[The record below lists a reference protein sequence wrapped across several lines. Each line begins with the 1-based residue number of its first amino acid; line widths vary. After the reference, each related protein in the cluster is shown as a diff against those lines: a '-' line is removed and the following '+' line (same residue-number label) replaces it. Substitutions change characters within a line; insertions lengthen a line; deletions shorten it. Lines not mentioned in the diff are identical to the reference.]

1 MARRSKYGG
10 SLAAASVPPTEW
22 IAALYLRLSVE
33 DGDDIEYNSIGNQ
46 RKICMA
52 FLQEHEDLRF
62 GGAYMDNGCTGM
74 NYRRP
79 GFQAML
85 ADLQAGK
92 INCVIVKDVSRFGRH
107 YILTSEYVERTL
119 PAMGVRLICVNDN
132 YDSEDPSSD
141 RDSLLMPFKL
151 IMNDTYVKDTSK
163 RIRSSIAAKMHSGEY
178 LPSAGSVPYGYL
190 RDPEGRTYAIDDEA
204 ADVVRRIFEMRA
216 GGMGF
221 NTIARALNADGV
233 PSPGKLRYDR
243 GLAKAAKYQDALWI
257 RGTIR
262 KMTNDVVYT
271 GSRVH
276 GRVGRDRLGAD
287 KKRREQ
293 EEWQVIPHAHRPI
306 VSQELFDRVQEV
318 NRAEL
323 ERRAGFEPQAAPGAD
338 YRDILRGKV
347 FCGDCGARMTA
358 GKRISRKDKKTGP
371 RLPNAVFYNC
381 NEYRDSNHQRCSNH
395 YISEGLMI
403 DKLKKFLN
411 EQVELF
417 ADVEALAAKA
427 RKSGAVPAVLR
438 GQLLSLKNRR
448 EELEARQIRYLED
461 LTGGILDRETFLR
474 LKEGS
479 RRELAALA
487 EQERALQAEIEGQKA
502 ALAAAGAWMAAVR
515 RYQELPYL
523 DRGLIDA
530 LVEKILVFE
539 DKSIRI
545 CLTYQDPMALPAE
558 GRLDVEGGGCRAG

>member
-1 MARRSKYGG
+1 MARKSKYGG
-10 SLAAASVPPTEW
+10 VIAGVSVVTKEW
-22 IAALYLRLSVE
+22 VVALYLRLSVE

-52 FLQEHEDLRF
+52 YLQEHEDLQF
-62 GGAYMDNGCTGM
+62 GGVYMDNGCSGM
-74 NYRRP
+74 NYKRP

-163 RIRSSIAAKMHSGEY
+163 RIRSSITAKMHSGEY
-178 LPSAGSVPYGYL
+178 LPSSSSIPYGYL
-190 RDPEGRTYAIDDEA
+190 RDPEGCTYAIDEETA
-204 ADVVRRIFEMRA
+204 PVVRRIFEMRA
-216 GGMGF
+216 KGMGF
-221 NTIARALNADGV
+221 NTIARALNAEGV
-233 PSPGKLRYDR
+233 PSPGKLRFDR
-243 GLAKAAKYQDALWI
+243 GITNAAKFQDALWI

-262 KMTNDVVYT
+262 KMTNDMVYL
-271 GSRVH
+271 GCRVH
-276 GRVGRDRLGAD
+276 GRVGRDRLGAE
-287 KKRREQ
+287 KKQREQ
-293 EEWQVIPHAHRPI
+293 EEWQVIPHAHQPI
-306 VSQELFDRVQEV
+306 VSQELFDRVREV

-323 ERRAGFEPQAAPGAD
+323 ERRAGFEPQAAPESD
-338 YRDILRGKV
+338 YREILRGKV
-347 FCGDCGARMTA
+347 FCGDCGAKMTA
-358 GKRISRKDKKTGP
+358 GKRISRKDKKKGP
-371 RLPNAVFYNC
+371 RRPNSIFYNC
-381 NEYRDSNHQRCSNH
+381 NEYRDSNQQRCSNH
-395 YISEGLMI
+395 YIAEELII
-403 DKLKKFLN
+403 DKLENFLN

-427 RKSGAVPAVLR
+427 HKNGGASAALR

-448 EELEARQIRYLED
+448 EELEAKQFRYLED
-461 LTGGILDRETFLR
+461 LTSGILDRETFGR
-474 LKEGS
+474 LKES
-479 RRELAALA
+479 NRQELASLA
-487 EQERALQAEIEGQKA
+487 EQERVIRAEIEGQKA
-502 ALAAAGAWMAAVR
+502 ALATAETWMAAVR
-515 RYQELPYL
+515 RYQKLPFL

-545 CLTYQDPMALPAE
+545 CLTYQDPVALLTEGHLDAE
-558 GRLDVEGGGCRAG
+558 GGHRRAG

>member
-1 MARRSKYGG
+1 MARKSKYGG
-10 SLAAASVPPTEW
+10 IIADVSVMMKEW
-22 IAALYLRLSVE
+22 IVALYLRLSVE

-52 FLQEHEDLRF
+52 YLQEHEGLQF
-62 GGAYMDNGCTGM
+62 GGIYMDNGCSGM
-74 NYRRP
+74 NYKRP

-178 LPSAGSVPYGYL
+178 LPSASSIPYGYL
-190 RDPEGRTYAIDDEA
+190 RDPEGCTYAIDGETA
-204 ADVVRRIFEMRA
+204 PVVRRIFEMRA
-216 GGMGF
+216 SGMGF
-221 NTIARALNADGV
+221 NTIARELNAAGI
-233 PSPGKLRYDR
+233 PCPGRLRYDR
-243 GLAKAAKYQDALWI
+243 GVTKAEKYRDALWI

-262 KMTNDVVYT
+262 KMTGDVVYV
-271 GSRVH
+271 GNRVH

-287 KKRREQ
+287 KQRRSQ
-293 EEWQVIPHAHRPI
+293 EDWQVILHAHQPI

-323 ERRAGFEPQAAPGAD
+323 ERRAAFEPQAAPEED
-338 YRDILRGKV
+338 HRDVLRGKV
-347 FCGDCGARMTA
+347 FCGDCGAKMTA
-358 GKRISRKDKKTGP
+358 CKRISRKNRKKGP
-371 RLPNAVFYNC
+371 RLPNSIFYNC
-381 NEYRDSNHQRCSNH
+381 NEYRDSNQQRCSNH
-395 YISEGLMI
+395 YIPEELI
-403 DKLKKFLN
+403 IEKLENFLN
-411 EQVELF
+411 EQMELF

-427 RKSGAVPAVLR
+427 RKDGGAAAILR
-438 GQLLSLKNRR
+438 GRLLALKNRR
-448 EELEARQIRYLED
+448 EELEAKQFRYLED
-461 LTGGILDRETFLR
+461 LTSGLLDRETFQR
-474 LKEGS
+474 LKESGHQ
-479 RRELAALA
+479 ELASLA
-487 EQERALQAEIEGQKA
+487 EQERAIQTEIEGQKA
-502 ALAAAGAWMAAVR
+502 ALATAEAWMAAVR
-515 RYQELPYL
+515 RYQKLPYL

-545 CLTYQDPMALPAE
+545 CLTYQDPMGLLTAE
-558 GRLDVEGGGCRAG
+558 PLEEEGGHLRAG

>member
-1 MARRSKYGG
+1 MARKSKYGG
-10 SLAAASVPPTEW
+10 MIADVSVQTKEW
-22 IAALYLRLSVE
+22 IVALYLRLSVE

-52 FLQEHEDLRF
+52 YLQEHEELQF
-62 GGAYMDNGCTGM
+62 GGVYMDNGCSGM
-74 NYRRP
+74 NYKRP

-85 ADLQAGK
+85 ADLQTEK

-178 LPSAGSVPYGYL
+178 LPSASSIPYGYL
-190 RDPEGRTYAIDDEA
+190 RDPEGCTYAIDGETA
-204 ADVVRRIFEMRA
+204 PVVRRIFELRA
-216 GGMGF
+216 SGMGF
-221 NTIARALNADGV
+221 NTIARELNAAGI
-233 PSPGKLRYDR
+233 PCPGRLRYDR
-243 GLAKAAKYQDALWI
+243 GVTKAEKYRDALWI

-262 KMTNDVVYT
+262 KMTGDVVYV
-271 GSRVH
+271 GNRVH

-287 KKRREQ
+287 KQRRSQ
-293 EEWQVIPHAHRPI
+293 EDWQVILHAHQPI

-323 ERRAGFEPQAAPGAD
+323 ERRAAFEPQAAPEED
-338 YRDILRGKV
+338 HRDVLRGKV
-347 FCGDCGARMTA
+347 FCGDCGAKMTA
-358 GKRISRKDKKTGP
+358 CKRISRKNRKKGP
-371 RLPNAVFYNC
+371 RLPNSIFYNC
-381 NEYRDSNHQRCSNH
+381 NEYRDSNQQRCSNH
-395 YISEGLMI
+395 YIPEEVI
-403 DKLKKFLN
+403 IEKLENFLN
-411 EQVELF
+411 EQIGLF

-427 RKSGAVPAVLR
+427 RKDGGAAAILR
-438 GQLLSLKNRR
+438 GRLLALKNRR
-448 EELEARQIRYLED
+448 EELEAKQFRYLED
-461 LTGGILDRETFLR
+461 LTNGLLDRETFQR
-474 LKEGS
+474 LKESGHQ
-479 RRELAALA
+479 ELASLT
-487 EQERALQAEIEGQKA
+487 EQERAIQTEIEGQKV
-502 ALAAAGAWMAAVR
+502 ALATAEAWMAAVR
-515 RYQELPYL
+515 RYQKLPYL

-545 CLTYQDPMALPAE
+545 CLTYQDPMGLLSAGPLE
-558 GRLDVEGGGCRAG
+558 EEGGHLRAG